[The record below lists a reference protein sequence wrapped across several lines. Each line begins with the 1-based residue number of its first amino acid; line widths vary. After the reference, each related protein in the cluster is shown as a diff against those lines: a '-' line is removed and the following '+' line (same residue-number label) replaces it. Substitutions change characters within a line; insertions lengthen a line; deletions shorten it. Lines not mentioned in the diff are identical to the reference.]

1 MWADK
6 VISELSEQKTYTRQE
21 LLRRF
26 QETRPD
32 LNDSTFRWILYG
44 LQKDQTIF
52 RVGRDE
58 YSLQPREAILY
69 RPLYTDAAQNVIR
82 FLENRFPD
90 LVFVVFESVLLNEF
104 LNHQIA
110 QNTIYIQAEK
120 DLGTFVFDVLR
131 DEGYGNV
138 LYRPDSRELDRYWSN
153 GCIVVQNLISQAPL
167 SAETPHEI
175 TAEKMLV
182 DILAEKSIA
191 MTFSPAELP
200 AVFRNIARAYQVD
213 WNRVLRY
220 AGRRGKAEAVRQ
232 FMEER

>member
-1 MWADK
+1 MWADR

-21 LLRRF
+21 LFQRF
-26 QETRPD
+26 QELRPD

-44 LQKDQTIF
+44 LQKEQVMF

-58 YSLQPREAILY
+58 YSLQSREAILY

-82 FLENRFPD
+82 FLENRFPG

-120 DLGTFVFDVLR
+120 DLSTFVFDVLR
-131 DEGYGNV
+131 DDGYGNV
-138 LYRPDSRELDRYWSN
+138 LYRPDSWELDRYWSN

-220 AGRRGKAEAVRQ
+220 AGRRGKADVVRQ

>member
-1 MWADK
+1 MWADR

-44 LQKDQTIF
+44 LQKEQVMF

-58 YSLQPREAILY
+58 YSLQSREAILY

-131 DEGYGNV
+131 DDGYGNV

-200 AVFRNIARAYQVD
+200 AVFRNIARVYQVD

-220 AGRRGKAEAVRQ
+220 AGRRGKADVVRR